1 MYGELVPVGGGD
13 NIPLLEK
20 RLLVGRRESC
30 DIVLRF
36 SNVSAHHCQLFI
48 ENGYWY
54 VKDLESRN
62 GTRVHGRRVDRKRLD
77 PGCEIAFAKHKYT
90 VEYSP
95 ADLGASGPPPPD
107 EEMINQ
113 ILGRSLLER
122 AGLSRRDRNKDEEDD
137 RYEATN
143 DEAGQIEDPEAPV

>member
-1 MYGELVPVGGGD
+1 LQLIQKLP
-13 NIPLLEK
+13 
-20 RLLVGRRESC
+20 C
-30 DIVLRF
+30 
-36 SNVSAHHCQLFI
+36 VS
-48 ENGYWY
+48 
-54 VKDLESRN
+54 
-62 GTRVHGRRVDRKRLD
+62 RKRLD
-77 PGCEIAFAKHKYT
+77 PGCEFAVAKHKYT

-122 AGLSRRDRNKDEEDD
+122 AGLARRDRTKDEEDD

-143 DEAGQIEDPEAPV
+143 DEAGQINDPEAPV